1 MRTRQRI
8 TTTPARPEAPIEP
21 GFGEWAPIWGL
32 AVLNNVQPT
41 LWMLLSLVLSA
52 TFASAQATPNRE
64 QITLRGTVQAVDATA
79 RTVTIRGE
87 DGNTAT
93 LDVPQSVQRLNE
105 VKAGDVV
112 SAVYY
117 DQVTVSPHPAGAPA
131 NDRLEPPIATP
142 TPGAVP
148 GGTVAQRRVTT
159 VTITAWD
166 PATRVVTFTVP
177 AGTVYS
183 RHLVEATDANL
194 MTGLKVGD
202 RVDVTRTEAVRFTV
216 ERAAQAAGGAT
227 QAGGG
232 ATPASGAATPA
243 ADDLRHRL
251 TVSVLFGVDNQF
263 SGKMIKEATGRTTG
277 GAPINLDET
286 TYDEVYGRIGMLKIG
301 VGYRTTPRTE
311 GVLNFV
317 WSSSEASDAATRVG
331 TVGAIPLD
339 VNFTDYQYW
348 GIEGGQRWF
357 FARTRFT
364 PFVGYLVGINRHQD
378 IRATFVGVPSNVM
391 PGLAAQDGKMF
402 EKSWAFS
409 LGPTGGVLIG
419 VGPFEVMAETQIRFM
434 GGLSDVDWLV
444 EEGLRDVNT
453 ESSRWSLPIL
463 VGARIRF

>member
-1 MRTRQRI
+1 
-8 TTTPARPEAPIEP
+8 
-21 GFGEWAPIWGL
+21 
-32 AVLNNVQPT
+32 
-41 LWMLLSLVLSA
+41 MLVSLILSA
-52 TFASAQATPNRE
+52 TFASAQSTPNRE
-64 QITLRGTVQAVDATA
+64 QITLRGTVQAVDPAA
-79 RTVTIRGE
+79 RTVTIRGQ
-87 DGNTAT
+87 DGNIAT

-105 VKAGDVV
+105 VQTGDVV

-117 DQVTVSPHPAGAPA
+117 DQVSVSAHPAGAPD
-131 NDRLEPPIATP
+131 NDRLEPSIPSG
-142 TPGAVP
+142 TPGALP
-148 GGTVAQRRVTT
+148 SGTVGQRRVTT

-177 AGTVYS
+177 AGTSYS
-183 RHLVEATDANL
+183 RHLVETTDANL

-216 ERAAQAAGGAT
+216 ERAAQAPGT
-227 QAGGG
+227 
-232 ATPASGAATPA
+232 ATPAAQAPGAATPP
-243 ADDLRHRL
+243 ADNLRNRL
-251 TVSVLFGVDNQF
+251 TVSVLVGWDNQF
-263 SGKMIKEATGRTTG
+263 SGKLIQEATGRTTG
-277 GAPINLDET
+277 GAPINLEET
-286 TYDEVYGRIGMLKIG
+286 TYDEVFGKIGIFKIG
-301 VGYRTTPRTE
+301 VGYRTSPRTE
-311 GVLNFV
+311 GVFNFV
-317 WSSSEASDAATRVG
+317 WSSSEASDAATRIG
-331 TVGAIPLD
+331 TAAGIPLD

-378 IRATFVGVPSNVM
+378 IRSTFVGVPSNVL

-409 LGPTGGVLIG
+409 LGPTGGLLIG
-419 VGPFEVMAETQIRFM
+419 VGPFEVMAETQFRFM

-444 EEGLRDVNT
+444 EEGLRDVNS